1 MSYSLLT
8 TIEVAENLSTRL
20 KKLRLLKK
28 WKRTTLAQRSG
39 VSVSSLIRFEQESK
53 ISLDNLLR
61 LLSAL
66 GRLNEIETLLRP
78 PKARSIDELDKEGT
92 DVSKRGLI

>member
-8 TIEVAENLSTRL
+8 TIEAAENLSLRL
-20 KKLRLLKK
+20 KQLRLLKK

-39 VSVSSLIRFEQESK
+39 VSVASLIRFEQESK
-53 ISLDNLLR
+53 ISLNNLLK

-66 GRLNEIETLLRP
+66 GRLNEVEKLLQP
-78 PKARSIDELDKEGT
+78 PKARSIDDLDNKLA